1 MESKGAKECAE
12 TVAKYYE
19 RIRDKKSHGAIM
31 FAVCRGKIR
40 LNNLSCMFSY
50 NSLQKLNFLIK
61 VIYII

>member
-40 LNNLSCMFSY
+40 
-50 NSLQKLNFLIK
+50 
-61 VIYII
+61 